1 MKPYVFFILKSEK
14 KALAKKVCLAIHRAV
29 IVRDS
34 GKRGVKICGT
44 IENARTTGKLRTM
57 EMERNKHIKFPFR
70 LTLNKE
76 QEYAGKLNLQ

>member
-1 MKPYVFFILKSEK
+1 MRLFYTKKRK
-14 KALAKKVCLAIHRAV
+14 KALAKKIRLAIHRAV

-34 GKRGVKICGT
+34 VKRGVKICGT
-44 IENARTTGKLRTM
+44 IANARTTGKLRTM
-57 EMERNKHIKFPFR
+57 EMERNKHIRFPFR